1 MSLGVWSDWFIS
13 DWSQNSLRMRSG
25 SYRVLAA
32 GTRRAE
38 KLLQFQMLKLVYD
51 FKADKFFLSIISFL
65 NNDLLWCV
73 LIKYNGFINK
83 EKLNYLL
90 L

>member
-13 DWSQNSLRMRSG
+13 DWSQNSLRVRSG

-32 GTRRAE
+32 GTRRTE

-51 FKADKFFLSIISFL
+51 FKAGKFSLLSIIGFL

-73 LIKYNGFINK
+73 LIKNNGFFNK
-83 EKLNYLL
+83 EKLN
-90 L
+90 